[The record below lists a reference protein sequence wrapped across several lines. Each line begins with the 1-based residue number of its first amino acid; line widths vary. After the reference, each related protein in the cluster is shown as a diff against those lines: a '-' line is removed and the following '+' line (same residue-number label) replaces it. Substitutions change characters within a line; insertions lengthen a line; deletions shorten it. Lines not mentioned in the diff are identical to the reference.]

1 MYVMISNRVK
11 YLYSIYILI
20 IGTIGQLA
28 PYLQAYKT
36 FTTESAGDLSIP
48 AYVVVFISIVSW
60 LLYGV
65 FIKDYPLIISNIVGF
80 IGTVI
85 VIIGIIIYS

>member
-1 MYVMISNRVK
+1 MYAMNSNRVR

-20 IGTIGQLA
+20 IGTIGQFA

-36 FTTESAGDLSIP
+36 FTTESAGDLSIS
-48 AYVVVFISIVSW
+48 ASVVVFISIVSW

-65 FIKDYPLIISNIVGF
+65 LIKDYPLIISNIVGF
-80 IGTVI
+80 IGTIMVI
-85 VIIGIIIYS
+85 TGMIIYG